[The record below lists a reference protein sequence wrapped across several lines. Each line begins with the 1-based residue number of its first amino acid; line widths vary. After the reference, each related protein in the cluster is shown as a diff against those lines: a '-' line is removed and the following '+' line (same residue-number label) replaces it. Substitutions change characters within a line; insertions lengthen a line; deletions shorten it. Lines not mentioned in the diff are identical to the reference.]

1 MDNVKPLVIIRN
13 CLILPLLLAVVAV
26 PASVH
31 ADVVV
36 IVSAK
41 SHITSLTA
49 EQTARIFLGKVSSFP
64 DNGDAIPIDQADGSA
79 IRDEFYAKVVHKN
92 PSQLSA
98 YWAKV
103 IFTGDGRP
111 PVTLE
116 SNVAVR
122 KAVANNPNA
131 IGYIDKSAVNRGV
144 RVILAP

>member
-1 MDNVKPLVIIRN
+1 MDNVKPLGIIRN
-13 CLILPLLLAVVAV
+13 CLTLPLLLAMSAV
-26 PASVH
+26 TASAH

-41 SHITSLTA
+41 SPITSLTP
-49 EQTARIFLGKVSSFP
+49 EQTARIFLGKVNNFP
-64 DNGDAIPIDQADGSA
+64 DDGDALPIDQAEGSA
-79 IRDEFYAKVVHKN
+79 IRDEFYSKVVRKN
-92 PSQLSA
+92 SSQLSA

-111 PVTLE
+111 PEKLE

-122 KAVANNPNA
+122 KAVASNPNA
-131 IGYIDKSAVNRGV
+131 IGYIDKSAVNRSV

>member
-1 MDNVKPLVIIRN
+1 MTLV
-13 CLILPLLLAVVAV
+13 LLLAVSTVASTT
-26 PASVH
+26 AH

-49 EQTARIFLGKVSSFP
+49 EQTAKIFLGKASNFP
-64 DNGDAIPIDQADGSA
+64 DDSDALPIDQAEGSA
-79 IRDEFYAKVVHKN
+79 IRDEFYSKVVHKSS
-92 PSQLSA
+92 SQLSA

-111 PVTLE
+111 PEILD
-116 SNVAVR
+116 SNLNVR
-122 KAVANNPNA
+122 KAVAKNPNA
-131 IGYIDKSAVNRGV
+131 IGYIDKSAVDKSV

>member
-1 MDNVKPLVIIRN
+1 VENVKPLGIIRN
-13 CLILPLLLAVVAV
+13 CLTLPLLLAMSTVTSSA
-26 PASVH
+26 H

-41 SHITSLTA
+41 NHITSLTA
-49 EQTARIFLGKVSSFP
+49 EQTARIFLGKASSFP
-64 DNGDAIPIDQADGSA
+64 DDGDAVPIDQAEGSA
-79 IRDEFYAKVVHKN
+79 IRDEFYSKVVHKN
-92 PSQLSA
+92 SSQLAA

-111 PVTLE
+111 PVMLE

-131 IGYIDKSAVNRGV
+131 IGYIDKNAVNRSV
-144 RVILAP
+144 RVILEP

>member
-1 MDNVKPLVIIRN
+1 MNQVKPLKMLRN
-13 CLILPLLLAVVAV
+13 RLTFFLFLAVAT
-26 PASVH
+26 ASASAH

-41 SHITSLTA
+41 SPVKHLTA
-49 EQTARIFLGKVSSFP
+49 EQAAKIFLGKTSSFP
-64 DNGDAIPIDQADGSA
+64 DNGDAVPIDQAVGSP
-79 IRDEFYAKVVHKN
+79 IRDEFYAKVTHKN

-111 PVTLE
+111 PAMLDG
-116 SNVAVR
+116 NAAVR
-122 KAVANNPNA
+122 KAVASNPNA
-131 IGYIDKSAVNRGV
+131 IGYIDKSAVNKSV

>member
-1 MDNVKPLVIIRN
+1 LKPLEIIRN
-13 CLILPLLLAVVAV
+13 CLTLPLLLAMSTVTAR
-26 PASVH
+26 AH

-41 SHITSLTA
+41 SPITSLTA
-49 EQTARIFLGKVSSFP
+49 EQTARIFLGKVSNFP
-64 DNGDAIPIDQADGSA
+64 DDGDVVPIDQAEGSA
-79 IRDEFYAKVVHKN
+79 IRDEFYSKVVHKN
-92 PSQLSA
+92 SSQLSA

-111 PVTLE
+111 PEKLE

-131 IGYIDKSAVNRGV
+131 IGYIDKNAVNRSV

>member
-1 MDNVKPLVIIRN
+1 VKPLEIIRN
-13 CLILPLLLAVVAV
+13 CLTLPLLLAMSAV
-26 PASVH
+26 TASAH

-41 SHITSLTA
+41 SHITKLTA
-49 EQTARIFLGKVSSFP
+49 EQTARIFLGKASSFP
-64 DNGDAIPIDQADGSA
+64 DDGDAVPIDQSEGNA
-79 IRDEFYAKVVHKN
+79 IRDEFYSKVVHKN

-111 PVTLE
+111 PEKLE

-122 KAVANNPNA
+122 KAVASNPKA
-131 IGYIDKSAVNRGV
+131 IGYIDKNAVNKSV
-144 RVILAP
+144 KVILAP

>member
-1 MDNVKPLVIIRN
+1 VDNVKPLEIIRN
-13 CLILPLLLAVVAV
+13 CLTLPLLLAMSTVTAR
-26 PASVH
+26 AH

-41 SHITSLTA
+41 SPITSLTA
-49 EQTARIFLGKVSSFP
+49 EQTARIFLGKVSNFP
-64 DNGDAIPIDQADGSA
+64 DDGDVVPIDQAEGSA
-79 IRDEFYAKVVHKN
+79 IRDEFYSKVVHKN
-92 PSQLSA
+92 SSQLSA

-111 PVTLE
+111 PEKLE

-131 IGYIDKSAVNRGV
+131 IGYIDKNAVNRSV

>member
-1 MDNVKPLVIIRN
+1 MDNVKPLEILRN
-13 CLILPLLLAVVAV
+13 CLKLLLLAMSTVT
-26 PASVH
+26 ASAH

-41 SHITSLTA
+41 SPITSITA
-49 EQTARIFLGKVSSFP
+49 EQTARIFLGKVNTFP
-64 DNGDAIPIDQADGSA
+64 DDGDAFPVDQAEGSA
-79 IRDEFYAKVVHKN
+79 IRDEFYSKVVHKSS
-92 PSQLSA
+92 SQLSA

-111 PVTLE
+111 PEILE

-122 KAVANNPNA
+122 KAVAKNPHA
-131 IGYIDKSAVNRGV
+131 IGYIDKSAVDKSV

>member
-1 MDNVKPLVIIRN
+1 VDNVKPLEIIRN
-13 CLILPLLLAVVAV
+13 CLTLPLLLAISTVT
-26 PASVH
+26 ASAH

-41 SHITSLTA
+41 SPITSLTA
-49 EQTARIFLGKVSSFP
+49 EQTARIFLGKASNFP
-64 DNGDAIPIDQADGSA
+64 DDGDAVPIDQAEGSA
-79 IRDEFYAKVVHKN
+79 IRDEFYSKVVHKN
-92 PSQLSA
+92 SSQLSA

-111 PVTLE
+111 PEKLE

-122 KAVANNPNA
+122 KAVAKNPNF
-131 IGYIDKSAVNRGV
+131 IGYIDKSAVDKSV

>member
-1 MDNVKPLVIIRN
+1 MKPLEIIRN
-13 CLILPLLLAVVAV
+13 CLKLLLLAMSTVT
-26 PASVH
+26 ASAH

-41 SHITSLTA
+41 SPITSLTA
-49 EQTARIFLGKVSSFP
+49 EQTARIFLGKASSFP
-64 DNGDAIPIDQADGSA
+64 DDGDAIPIDQAEGSA
-79 IRDEFYAKVVHKN
+79 IRDEFYSKVVHKN
-92 PSQLSA
+92 SSQLTA

-111 PVTLE
+111 PEKLE

-131 IGYIDKSAVNRGV
+131 IGYIDKSAVDKSV
-144 RVILAP
+144 RVILGQPVR

>member
-1 MDNVKPLVIIRN
+1 MVRT
-13 CLILPLLLAVVAV
+13 CLSLPLFLVLSIFTVSA
-26 PASVH
+26 H

-41 SHITSLTA
+41 SPITNLTA

-64 DNGDAIPIDQADGSA
+64 DDRDAVPVDQAEGST
-79 IRDEFYAKVVHKN
+79 IRDEFYLKVVHKN
-92 PSQLSA
+92 SSQLSA

-111 PVTLE
+111 PEKLE

-122 KAVANNPNA
+122 KAVAKNPNL
-131 IGYIDKSAVNRGV
+131 IGYIDKSAVDKSV
-144 RVILAP
+144 RVILVP

>member
-1 MDNVKPLVIIRN
+1 MS
-13 CLILPLLLAVVAV
+13 AVT
-26 PASVH
+26 ASAH

-41 SHITSLTA
+41 SPVTSLTA
-49 EQTARIFLGKVSSFP
+49 EQTARIFLGKANSFP
-64 DNGDAIPIDQADGSA
+64 DDGDAVPIDQAEGSA
-79 IRDEFYAKVVHKN
+79 IRDEFYSKVVHKN
-92 PSQLSA
+92 SSQLSA

-111 PVTLE
+111 PEKLE

-122 KAVANNPNA
+122 KAVAKNPNA
-131 IGYIDKSAVNRGV
+131 IGYIDKSAVNKSV

>member
-1 MDNVKPLVIIRN
+1 VDNVKPLEMIRN
-13 CLILPLLLAVVAV
+13 CWKLTLMLAMSAIT
-26 PASVH
+26 ASAH

-49 EQTARIFLGKVSSFP
+49 EQTARIFLGKTSSFP
-64 DNGDAIPIDQADGSA
+64 DNGDAVPIDQAEGSA
-79 IRDEFYAKVVHKN
+79 IRDEFYSKVVHKN
-92 PSQLSA
+92 SSQLAA

-111 PVTLE
+111 PEKLE

-122 KAVANNPNA
+122 KAVAKNQNA
-131 IGYIDKSAVNRGV
+131 IGYIDKSAVDKSV
-144 RVILAP
+144 RVILVP

>member
-1 MDNVKPLVIIRN
+1 MSTVTART
-13 CLILPLLLAVVAV
+13 
-26 PASVH
+26 H

-41 SHITSLTA
+41 SPITRLTA
-49 EQTARIFLGKVSSFP
+49 EQTARIFLGKTNSFP
-64 DNGDAIPIDQADGSA
+64 DDGDAVPVDQAEGSA
-79 IRDEFYAKVVHKN
+79 IRDEFYSKVVHKN
-92 PSQLSA
+92 SSQLAA

-111 PVTLE
+111 PGKLE

-122 KAVANNPNA
+122 KAVAKNPKI
-131 IGYIDKSAVNRGV
+131 IGYIDKSTVDKSV